1 MELLKLEQRTEEWLE
16 ARKGKITGSKL
27 NDIVVKRGT
36 GKKIGFYELLADKL
50 SIQGEDEDPMD
61 RGTRLE
67 EEALELFAKMIS
79 KELDTNIG
87 LCVSDKNKGIA
98 LSPDALIKN
107 GKKYTE
113 AVELKC
119 LSSAKHLMAF
129 FEKKIPSEYDMQ
141 ALQYFIV
148 NEDLQKLYFVFYD
161 PRVTVKPLHYIE
173 INRED
178 VAEDIETYTQ
188 YQIDVLKEIDQLLLD
203 IAF

>member
-1 MELLKLEQRTEEWLE
+1 MKFLKLEQRSEEWLE

-50 SIQGEDEDPMD
+50 SIPGEQEDPME
-61 RGTRLE
+61 RGQMLE
-67 EEALELFAKMIS
+67 AEALELFAKMIDRN
-79 KELDTNIG
+79 LDTSIG
-87 LCVSDKNKGIA
+87 LVVSSKNKDMA
-98 LSPDALIKN
+98 LSPDALIEEK
-107 GKKYTE
+107 GKYTS

-129 FEKKIPSEYDMQ
+129 FEQKIPSEYEMQ

-148 NEDLQKLYFVFYD
+148 CEDLQKLYFAFYD

-188 YQIDVLKEIDQLLLD
+188 YQIDTLKEIDELLLQ

>member
-61 RGTRLE
+61 RGARLE
-67 EEALELFAKMIS
+67 EEALELFAKMIG
-79 KELDTNIG
+79 KELDTSIG

-148 NEDLQKLYFVFYD
+148 NEDLQKLYFAFYD